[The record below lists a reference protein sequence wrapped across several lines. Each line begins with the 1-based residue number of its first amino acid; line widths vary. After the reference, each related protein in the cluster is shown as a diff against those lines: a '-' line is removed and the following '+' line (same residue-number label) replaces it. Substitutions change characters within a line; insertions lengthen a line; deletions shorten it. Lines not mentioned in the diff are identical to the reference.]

1 MNKIH
6 YMKLISDTAK
16 IQEYSLFVSLFN
28 LLFFTNLALY
38 GILLPDRN
46 SLSGFIKKK
55 PDWYLMFN
63 TGVEE
68 YVDVMLDNNY

>member
-6 YMKLISDTAK
+6 YMKLISDHSENTV
-16 IQEYSLFVSLFN
+16 YSLFVSLFN